1 MKKINIITLFIFICC
16 LFYTCFSFGQSWK
29 QKGYF
34 SLSLG
39 YVPANNSFCY
49 LSGNL
54 TAGRGI
60 GRGFLEYNQI
70 ITLSSDQY
78 APKLF
83 QVRTGARFELDRYL
97 EIRPFVGYSL
107 TSVPKNESKVIGQ
120 GICLGAYMLQEVPNS
135 EIWIKYELSVNNR
148 CLVIPSIGMVAK
160 F

>member
-1 MKKINIITLFIFICC
+1 MKKISLIALFVFFCVLIH
-16 LFYTCFSFGQSWK
+16 TCFSFGQG
-29 QKGYF
+29 KGYM

-39 YVPANNSFCY
+39 YVPAQNSFCY

-54 TAGRGI
+54 TAGREI
-60 GRGFLEYNQI
+60 GAGFLEYNQI
-70 ITLSSDQY
+70 ITLSADQY

-83 QVRTGARFELDRYL
+83 QVRTGARFTLDRL
-97 EIRPFVGYSL
+97 IELRPFIGYSL

-135 EIWIKYELSVNNR
+135 EVWIKYELSVNNR
-148 CLVIPSIGMVAK
+148 CLIIPSIGVVGK